1 MDGIVF
7 QRIEIWN
14 TVPFLRHGYQVFEA
28 GRKILKSESLW
39 ESGAI
44 GLTDW
49 TRKGTEMAITEIS
62 HLRTMDSTALTQS
75 EKSAG
80 GVERGGLFSKMLENN
95 KKKCPY
101 NNLAKDGV
109 IKYNGVA
116 FVCDYRSN
124 SICLGDMSNPKE
136 VLNISLPSGGNL
148 KVNIHNFDD
157 LLKASGMFT
166 PEDLNAI
173 MRAIAQYNHCTNKLN
188 EIEEEKNKIPET
200 T

>member
-1 MDGIVF
+1 
-7 QRIEIWN
+7 
-14 TVPFLRHGYQVFEA
+14 
-28 GRKILKSESLW
+28 
-39 ESGAI
+39 
-44 GLTDW
+44 
-49 TRKGTEMAITEIS
+49 MAITEIS

-157 LLKASGMFT
+157 LSKASGMFT

-173 MRAIAQYNHCTNKLN
+173 MRAIAQYNHCTSKLN